1 MTRSRALVF
10 RAATFFLFPAALTA
24 QAGGYGPPPT
34 GMGGA
39 RYGVKAPRL
48 PGIELEGPLDSA
60 SARVKLT
67 LNEDQ
72 ARRYA
77 QAYDSFMVATQTQR
91 DSAAVATT
99 KMNARLDAG
108 DPAAATFYVERLQE
122 IGKHLKERQDNFED
136 NLRKI
141 LTSEQVKAYRKWREG
156 RQQAIELKQRE
167 DAVRWQQ
174 AAFGGIMGAA
184 PELKTPVATAPG
196 VTAPTLGAQA
206 VRVGRALYVSGQIA
220 TDSTGSLVG
229 ADLRNQAV
237 QAFANLTAVLKAA
250 GSIPRNVVALTI
262 YVVNYHPT
270 DEAAIREAGAAYFGT
285 NAPVAT
291 IVGVQSLARE
301 GALISVAATATVSE
315 ASFRRE
321 P

>member
-1 MTRSRALVF
+1 MKPSRTLMF
-10 RAATFFLFPAALTA
+10 RAATLILFPAALTA
-24 QAGGYGPPPT
+24 QAGGYGPPAA
-34 GMGGA
+34 MGGA
-39 RYGVKAPRL
+39 RHGVKAPRL

-60 SARVKLT
+60 SARVTLT

-108 DPAAATFYVERLQE
+108 DPAAAMFYVERLQE
-122 IGKHLKERQDNFED
+122 IGKHLKERQDSFED
-136 NLRKI
+136 NLGKI
-141 LTSEQVKAYRKWREG
+141 LTGEQVKAYRKWREG

-174 AAFGGIMGAA
+174 VAFGGMAA
-184 PELKTPVATAPG
+184 PEFRTPVAATPG
-196 VTAPTLGAQA
+196 VAAPTLGAQA
-206 VRVGRALYVSGQIA
+206 VRVGRALYVSGQLA

-229 ADLRNQAV
+229 ADLRTQAV
-237 QAFANLTAVLKAA
+237 RAFANLTAVLRAA
-250 GSIPRNVVALTI
+250 GGIPRNVVTLTI
-262 YVVNYHPT
+262 YVVNYRQA
-270 DEAAIREAGAAYFGT
+270 DEAAIRDVGVAYFGST
-285 NAPVAT
+285 PPVVT

-301 GALISVAATATVSE
+301 GALISVGATAVVSDV
-315 ASFRRE
+315 SMRRE

>member
-10 RAATFFLFPAALTA
+10 CAATFFLFPAALTA
-24 QAGGYGPPPT
+24 QAGGYGPPAT

-39 RYGVKAPRL
+39 RYGAKAPRL